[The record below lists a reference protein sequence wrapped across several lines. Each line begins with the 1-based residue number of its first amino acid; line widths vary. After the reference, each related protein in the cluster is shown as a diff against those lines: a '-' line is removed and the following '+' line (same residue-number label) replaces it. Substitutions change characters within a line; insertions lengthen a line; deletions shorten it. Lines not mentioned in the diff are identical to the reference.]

1 LSLVQVN
8 DVGISFAGFNLF
20 GGISFN
26 IDHDSRIGL
35 IGRNGCGK
43 TTLLKVINE
52 EIEAS
57 TGAVNFASSTKIAY
71 LKQVNTLNLDS
82 TLYESVLESRKDFI
96 KKQKRLQKVR
106 EKLSHD
112 HSEEN
117 LNLLSK
123 LEEEFFT
130 IGGYDYET
138 NIKLILTSLGFGEE
152 FWNNKIANF
161 SGGEQTR
168 IELAKILL
176 SDFNVLL
183 LDEPTN
189 HLDLHMISWLEGY
202 LANLGVPNIIISH
215 DKEFLNKTVKKI
227 FEIENKSLSTYG
239 GNYSF
244 YEKESALRKEQQEKA
259 YTQQQK
265 HIDTTM
271 DFVRRNI
278 GSQKTIQAR
287 SRLKQLEKLD
297 IIDSVGNE
305 KRYNLAFESS
315 ARTGNDVF
323 IFEDAELGFPS
334 LVLAKD
340 INIRAQYQERIAII
354 GRNGCGKTTL
364 IKVLLQE
371 QGLLK
376 GKCKIGSNIN
386 IGYFDQ
392 FHSSLNPKLTP
403 KETIWEMVPSEAIGY
418 VLKYLARY
426 GFTGDD
432 VDKPISVMSG
442 GEKARLNL
450 AVLIHQQPNVL
461 LLDEPTNHLDIMMV
475 DDLIDSLQDYTGTI
489 VFVSHD
495 RNFISKLAKKF
506 WLFQG
511 KRIIESEDDWD
522 KILDKFLNDDTK
534 KKNDSEDKTD
544 KSKNTDR
551 KKKVNPYIIEK
562 LMSQIEEKE
571 TKIIILE
578 NEKNDIE
585 ELYSDPS
592 TYGDKEYVKTLH
604 SRTEEID
611 NSLDHEYNQ
620 LQILEEEY
628 LLLTEDE

>member
-1 LSLVQVN
+1 MSLVQVN

-20 GGISFN
+20 SGISFN
-26 IDHDSRIGL
+26 IDLDSRIGL

-43 TTLLKVINE
+43 TTLMKIINRE
-52 EIEAS
+52 VEAS
-57 TGAVNFASSTKIAY
+57 TGGVNYASTTRIAY
-71 LKQVNTLNLDS
+71 LKQVNTLELTA
-82 TLYESVLESRKDFI
+82 TLYESVLDSRKDFI
-96 KKQKRLQKVR
+96 KKQKRLQKTR

-117 LNLLSK
+117 LNLLAK

-152 FWNNKIANF
+152 FWNNKIEKF
-161 SGGEQTR
+161 SGGERTR

-176 SDFNVLL
+176 SEFNILL

-202 LANLGVPNIIISH
+202 LLNLGIPYIIISH
-215 DKEFLNKTVKKI
+215 DKQFLNKTVKKI
-227 FEIENKSLSTYG
+227 FEIENKILSTYS

-244 YEKESALRKEQQEKA
+244 YEQESALRKEQQEKA
-259 YTQQQK
+259 YQQQQK

-278 GSQKTIQAR
+278 GSQKTVQAR
-287 SRLKQLEKLD
+287 SRLKQLDKLER
-297 IIDSVGNE
+297 IDAVGNDT
-305 KRYNLAFESS
+305 RYNLSFKESE
-315 ARTGNDVF
+315 RTGNDVF
-323 IFEDAELGFPS
+323 VFEDAELGFPS
-334 LVLAKD
+334 LVLANK
-340 INIRAQYQERIAII
+340 INIRTQYQERIAII

-364 IKVLLQE
+364 IKVLMQE
-371 QGLLK
+371 QQLLK

-392 FHSSLNPKLTP
+392 FHSSLIPKLTP
-403 KETIWEMVPSEAIGY
+403 KETIWQLAPSETIGY

-432 VDKPISVMSG
+432 VDKQISYMSG

-450 AVLIHQQPNVL
+450 AVLIHQHPNVL

-475 DDLIDSLQDYTGTI
+475 DDLIASLQDYSGTI
-489 VFVSHD
+489 IFVSHD
-495 RNFISKLAKKF
+495 RNFISKLATKF

-511 KRIIESEDDWD
+511 KRIIETKDEWE
-522 KILDKFLNDDTK
+522 KILNRFLNDDNK
-534 KKNDSEDKTD
+534 KKSYSEDRSDKT
-544 KSKNTDR
+544 KNTDR
-551 KKKVNPYIIEK
+551 KKKVNPYILEK

-571 TKIIILE
+571 DKIGLLE
-578 NEKNDIE
+578 EEKEDIE
-585 ELYSDPS
+585 DMFTDPII
-592 TYGDKEYVKTLH
+592 YADKELVATLRN
-604 SRTEEID
+604 RTEEID
-611 NSLDHEYNQ
+611 NLLDHEYNQ

-628 LLLTEDE
+628 LLLTDDE

>member
-1 LSLVQVN
+1 MQVN
-8 DVGISFAGFNLF
+8 NVGVSFAGFNLF
-20 GGISFN
+20 SDISFN
-26 IDHDSRIGL
+26 IDLDSRIGL

-43 TTLLKVINE
+43 TTLMKIINQE
-52 EIEAS
+52 VEPS
-57 TGAVNFASSTKIAY
+57 TGAVSYASSTKIAY
-71 LKQVNTLNLDS
+71 LKQVNTLDLTS

-106 EKLSHD
+106 EELSQD
-112 HSEEN
+112 HSEAN
-117 LNLLSK
+117 LKLLSK

-130 IGGYDYET
+130 IGGYNYET

-152 FWNNKIANF
+152 CWNNKIANF

-189 HLDLHMISWLEGY
+189 HLDLHMINWLEGY
-202 LANLGVPNIIISH
+202 LLSLGIPYVIISH

-227 FEIENKSLSTYG
+227 YEINNKTLTVYG
-239 GNYSF
+239 GNYAF
-244 YEKESALRKEQQEKA
+244 YEQESALRKAQQEKA
-259 YTQQQK
+259 YQQQQK
-265 HIDTTM
+265 LIDTTM
-271 DFVRRNI
+271 DFVRKNI
-278 GSQKTIQAR
+278 GSQKTVQAR

-297 IIDSVGNE
+297 IIDAVSNE
-305 KRYNLAFESS
+305 KRYNLNFKSS
-315 ARTGNDVF
+315 ERTGNDVF
-323 IFEDAELGFPS
+323 VLEDAELGFPS
-334 LVLAKD
+334 LVLAKN
-340 INIRAQYQERIAII
+340 INIRAQYQDRIAII

-364 IKVLLQE
+364 IKVLMQE
-371 QGLLK
+371 QQLLR

-392 FHSSLNPKLTP
+392 FHSCLDPKLTP
-403 KETIWEMVPSEAIGY
+403 KETIWQMVPSETIGY

-426 GFTGDD
+426 GFIGDD
-432 VDKPISVMSG
+432 VEKRIEYLSG

-475 DDLIDSLQDYTGTI
+475 DDLIKSLQEYSGTI
-489 VFVSHD
+489 IFVSHD
-495 RNFISKLAKKF
+495 RNFISRLADKF
-506 WLFQG
+506 WLFKE
-511 KRIIESEDDWD
+511 KRIIDTKDEWD
-522 KILDKFLNDDTK
+522 KILTNFLNDDNK
-534 KKNDSEDKTD
+534 KKVESEVKNDKV
-544 KSKNTDR
+544 KNTDR

-571 TKIIILE
+571 ARIIMLE
-578 NEKNDIE
+578 NEKEDIQD
-585 ELYSDPS
+585 LYSDS
-592 TYGDKEYVKTLH
+592 SIYADSDYVKTLNN
-604 SRTEEID
+604 RTEEID
-611 NSLDHEYNQ
+611 NMLDQEYNQ

-628 LLLTEDE
+628 LLLSE

>member
-1 LSLVQVN
+1 MSLVQVN
-8 DVGISFAGFNLF
+8 EVGISFAGFNLF
-20 GGISFN
+20 SGISFN
-26 IDHDSRIGL
+26 IDLDSRIGL

-43 TTLLKVINE
+43 TTLMKVINS

-57 TGAVNFASSTKIAY
+57 SGGINKASTTKIAY
-71 LKQVNTLNLDS
+71 LKQVNTLDLS
-82 TLYESVLESRKDFI
+82 ATLYESVLESRKDFI

-117 LNLLSK
+117 LNLLAK

-152 FWNNKIANF
+152 FWNNKIEKF

-202 LANLGVPNIIISH
+202 LLNLGIPYIIISH

-227 FEIENKSLSTYG
+227 FEIENKSLSAYG

-244 YEKESALRKEQQEKA
+244 YEEESALRKEQQEKA
-259 YTQQQK
+259 YRQQQK

-278 GSQKTIQAR
+278 GSQKTVQAR

-297 IIDSVGNE
+297 VIDAVGNE
-305 KRYNLAFESS
+305 TRYNLNFESS

-323 IFEDAELGFPS
+323 VFEEAELGFPS
-334 LVLAKD
+334 LVLAKNID
-340 INIRAQYQERIAII
+340 IRAQYQERIAII

-371 QGLLK
+371 QKLLR

-392 FHSSLNPKLTP
+392 FHSSLDPKLTP
-403 KETIWEMVPSEAIGY
+403 KETIWNMVPSETIGY

-432 VDKPISVMSG
+432 VDKAINFMSG

-475 DDLIDSLQDYTGTI
+475 DDLIKSLQDYSGTI
-489 VFVSHD
+489 IFVSHD
-495 RNFISKLAKKF
+495 RNFISKLATKF

-511 KRIIESEDDWD
+511 KRISESKDEWET
-522 KILDKFLNDDTK
+522 ILDRFLNDDNK
-534 KKNDSEDKTD
+534 KKIVSADNSDKT
-544 KSKNTDR
+544 KNTDR

-571 TKIIILE
+571 IRIVMLE
-578 NEKNDIE
+578 DEKEDIA
-585 ELYSDPS
+585 ELYSDTS
-592 TYGDKEYVKTLH
+592 IYGDKDYVKTL
-604 SRTEEID
+604 SNRTEEIE
-611 NSLDHEYNQ
+611 NLLDHEYNQ

-628 LLLTEDE
+628 LLLIQDE

>member
-1 LSLVQVN
+1 M
-8 DVGISFAGFNLF
+8 SFAGFNLLSR
-20 GGISFN
+20 ISFN
-26 IDHDSRIGL
+26 IDQDSRIGL

-43 TTLLKVINE
+43 TTLMKIINGE
-52 EIEAS
+52 VEAS
-57 TGAVNFASSTKIAY
+57 TGGVSYASTTKIAY
-71 LKQVNTLNLDS
+71 LKQVNTLDLSS

-112 HSEEN
+112 HSQEN
-117 LNLLSK
+117 LDLLSK

-152 FWNNKIANF
+152 VWNNKIEKF

-176 SDFNVLL
+176 SEFNVLL

-202 LANLGVPNIIISH
+202 LLNLGVPYIIISH

-227 FEIENKSLSTYG
+227 FEIENKSISAYG
-239 GNYSF
+239 GNYAF
-244 YEKESALRKEQQEKA
+244 YEAESALRKEQQEKA
-259 YTQQQK
+259 YQQQQK

-297 IIDSVGNE
+297 IIEAVGND
-305 KRYNLAFESS
+305 KRYNLNFESS
-315 ARTGNDVF
+315 ERTGNDVF
-323 IFEDAELGFPS
+323 VFEDAELGFPS
-334 LVLAKD
+334 LVLAKN

-364 IKVLLQE
+364 IKVLMQE
-371 QGLLK
+371 EQLLK

-392 FHSSLNPKLTP
+392 FHSSLDLNLTP
-403 KETIWEMVPSEAIGY
+403 KETIWQMVPSETIGY

-426 GFTGDD
+426 GFTGDE
-432 VDKPISVMSG
+432 VDKPIEYMSG

-475 DDLIDSLQDYTGTI
+475 DDLIKSLQDYSGTI
-489 VFVSHD
+489 IFVSHD
-495 RNFISKLAKKF
+495 RNFISKLANKF

-511 KRIIESEDDWD
+511 KRIIDTKDEWTN
-522 KILDKFLNDDTK
+522 ILSSFLNDDGK
-534 KKNDSEDKTD
+534 KKNESEDRSD
-544 KSKNTDR
+544 KVKNTDR
-551 KKKVNPYIIEK
+551 KRKINPYILEK

-571 TKIIILE
+571 DRISELE
-578 NEKNDIE
+578 SEKEDIQDM
-585 ELYSDPS
+585 YSDPAI
-592 TYGDKEYVKTLH
+592 YADQDYVKTLKN
-604 SRTEEID
+604 RTEEID
-611 NSLDHEYNQ
+611 NMLDHEYNQ

-628 LLLTEDE
+628 LLLSE

>member
-1 LSLVQVN
+1 MSLIQVN
-8 DVGISFAGFNLF
+8 DIEMTFAGFNLLNS
-20 GGISFN
+20 ISFN
-26 IDHDSRIGL
+26 IDKDSRIGL

-43 TTLLKVINE
+43 TTLMKIINK

-57 TGAVNFASSTKIAY
+57 AGIINYASSTKIAY
-71 LKQVNTLNLDS
+71 LKQINTLNQDS
-82 TLYESVLESRKDFI
+82 TLYESVLESRIDFLD
-96 KKQKRLQKVR
+96 KQKRLQEVR

-112 HSEEN
+112 HSDDN

-130 IGGYDYET
+130 LGGYDYET
-138 NIKLILTSLGFGEE
+138 NIKLILTSLGFKETC
-152 FWNNKIANF
+152 WNNQVQKF

-189 HLDLHMISWLEGY
+189 HLDLHMISWLENY
-202 LANLGVPNIIISH
+202 LVNLGVPYIIISH
-215 DKEFLNKTVKKI
+215 DKEFLNKTITKI
-227 FEIENKSLSTYG
+227 FEIENKTISTYS

-244 YEKESALRKEQQEKA
+244 YEQESKLRKEQQQKA
-259 YTQQQK
+259 YQQQQK
-265 HIDTTM
+265 HIETTM

-297 IIDSVGNE
+297 IVDSVGND
-305 KRYNLAFESS
+305 KRYNLNFSDSE
-315 ARTGNDVF
+315 RTGNDVF
-323 IFEDAELGFPS
+323 VFQNAQLGFPS
-334 LVLAKD
+334 LNLAND
-340 INIRAQYQERIAII
+340 INVRAQYQDRIAII

-371 QGLLK
+371 QKLLK
-376 GKCKIGSNIN
+376 GKCKIGSNIK

-392 FHSSLNPKLTP
+392 FHSSLDPKLTP
-403 KETIWEMVPSEAIGY
+403 KETIWQMVPSQPIGY

-432 VDKPISVMSG
+432 VDKPIEFMSG

-450 AVLIHQQPNVL
+450 AVLIHQHPNVL

-475 DDLIDSLQDYTGTI
+475 DDLIASLQDYSGTI
-489 VFVSHD
+489 IFVSHD
-495 RNFISKLAKKF
+495 RNFISKLANKF
-506 WLFQG
+506 WLF
-511 KRIIESEDDWD
+511 KDLSVKETKADWND
-522 KILDKFLNDDTK
+522 ILNEFLSDTSNKKENNDL
-534 KKNDSEDKTD
+534 SA
-544 KSKNTDR
+544 KSKDTDR
-551 KKKVNPYIIEK
+551 KKRVNPYILEK

-571 TKIIILE
+571 ISISNLE
-578 NEKNDIE
+578 NEKEEIE
-585 ELYSDPS
+585 DMYSDPS
-592 TYGDKEYVKTLH
+592 IYSDQELVKTLKD
-604 SRTEEID
+604 RTEEID
-611 NSLDHEYNQ
+611 NLLDHEYNQ

-628 LLLTEDE
+628 LLLNE

>member
-1 LSLVQVN
+1 MSLVQVN
-8 DVGISFAGFNLF
+8 EVGVSFAGFNLLK
-20 GGISFN
+20 GISFN
-26 IDHDSRIGL
+26 IDQDSRIGL

-43 TTLLKVINE
+43 TTMMKIIKGELEPSFGSVNY
-52 EIEAS
+52 AS
-57 TGAVNFASSTKIAY
+57 TTKIAY
-71 LKQVNTLNLDS
+71 LKQVNTLTLS
-82 TLYESVLESRKDFI
+82 ATLYDSVLDSRKDFI

-112 HSEEN
+112 HSDEN
-117 LNLLSK
+117 LNLLAK

-152 FWNNKIANF
+152 CWNNKVEKF

-202 LANLGVPNIIISH
+202 LLNLGLPYIIISH

-227 FEIENKSLSTYG
+227 FEIENKGISSYS
-239 GNYSF
+239 GNYAF
-244 YEKESALRKEQQEKA
+244 YEQESALRKEQQEKA
-259 YTQQQK
+259 YQQQQK

-297 IIDSVGNE
+297 KVEAVGNDT
-305 KRYNLAFESS
+305 RYNLNFASS

-323 IFEDAELGFPS
+323 IFEEAELGFPS
-334 LVLAKD
+334 LVLAKN
-340 INIRAQYQERIAII
+340 INIRAQYQDRIAII

-364 IKVLLQE
+364 IKVLMQE
-371 QGLLK
+371 QKLLN

-392 FHSSLNPKLTP
+392 FHSCLDAKLTP
-403 KETIWEMVPSEAIGY
+403 KETIWQMVPGETIGY

-432 VDKPISVMSG
+432 VDKAIEFMSG

-475 DDLIDSLQDYTGTI
+475 DDLISSLQDYSGTI
-489 VFVSHD
+489 IFVSHD
-495 RNFISKLAKKF
+495 RNFISQLANKF
-506 WLFQG
+506 WLFND
-511 KRIIESEDDWD
+511 KRIIDTEDEWSL
-522 KILDKFLNDDTK
+522 ILDKFLNDDNRK
-534 KKNDSEDKTD
+534 KTESQDKTD
-544 KSKNTDR
+544 KVKNTDR

-571 TKIIILE
+571 ERINSLE
-578 NEKNDIE
+578 NEKEDIE
-585 ELYSDPS
+585 EMYSDPS
-592 TYGDKEYVKTLH
+592 IYADQELVKTLKN
-604 SRTEEID
+604 RTEEIE
-611 NSLDHEYNQ
+611 NMLDHEYNQ

-628 LLLTEDE
+628 LLLSE

>member
-1 LSLVQVN
+1 MSLVQVN
-8 DVGISFAGFNLF
+8 EVGMSFAGFNLLSR
-20 GGISFN
+20 ISFN
-26 IDHDSRIGL
+26 IDQDSRIGL

-43 TTLLKVINE
+43 TTLMKIINGE
-52 EIEAS
+52 VEAS
-57 TGAVNFASSTKIAY
+57 TGGVSYASTTKIAY
-71 LKQVNTLNLDS
+71 LKQVNTLDLSS

-112 HSEEN
+112 HSQEN
-117 LNLLSK
+117 LDLLSK

-152 FWNNKIANF
+152 VWNNKIEKF

-176 SDFNVLL
+176 SEFNVLL

-202 LANLGVPNIIISH
+202 LLNLGVPYIIISH

-227 FEIENKSLSTYG
+227 FEIENKSISAYG
-239 GNYSF
+239 GNYAF
-244 YEKESALRKEQQEKA
+244 YEAESALRKEQQEKA
-259 YTQQQK
+259 YQQQQK

-297 IIDSVGNE
+297 IIEAVGND
-305 KRYNLAFESS
+305 KRYNLNFESS
-315 ARTGNDVF
+315 ERTGNDVF
-323 IFEDAELGFPS
+323 VFEDAELGFPS
-334 LVLAKD
+334 LVLAKN

-364 IKVLLQE
+364 IKVLMQE
-371 QGLLK
+371 EQLLK

-392 FHSSLNPKLTP
+392 FHSSLDLNLTP
-403 KETIWEMVPSEAIGY
+403 KETIWQMVPSETIGY

-426 GFTGDD
+426 GFTGDE
-432 VDKPISVMSG
+432 VDKPIEYMSG

-475 DDLIDSLQDYTGTI
+475 DDLIKSLQDYSGTI
-489 VFVSHD
+489 IFVSHD
-495 RNFISKLAKKF
+495 RNFISKLANKF

-511 KRIIESEDDWD
+511 KRIIDTKDEWTN
-522 KILDKFLNDDTK
+522 ILSSFLNDDGK
-534 KKNDSEDKTD
+534 KKNESEDRSD
-544 KSKNTDR
+544 KVKNTDR
-551 KKKVNPYIIEK
+551 KRKINPYILEK

-571 TKIIILE
+571 DRISELE
-578 NEKNDIE
+578 SEKEDIQDM
-585 ELYSDPS
+585 YSDPAI
-592 TYGDKEYVKTLH
+592 YADQDYVKTLKN
-604 SRTEEID
+604 RTEEID
-611 NSLDHEYNQ
+611 NMLDHEYNQ

-628 LLLTEDE
+628 LLLSE

>member
-1 LSLVQVN
+1 MSLVQVN

-20 GGISFN
+20 SGISFN
-26 IDHDSRIGL
+26 IDQDSRIGL

-43 TTLLKVINE
+43 TTLMKIINR
-52 EIEAS
+52 EIEPSTGVVNYAS
-57 TGAVNFASSTKIAY
+57 TTKIAY
-71 LKQVNTLNLDS
+71 LKQVNTLDLTS

-117 LNLLSK
+117 LNLLAK

-152 FWNNKIANF
+152 FWNNKIEKF

-202 LANLGVPNIIISH
+202 LLNLGIPFIIISH

-244 YEKESALRKEQQEKA
+244 YEEESALRKEQQEKA
-259 YTQQQK
+259 YQQQQK

-297 IIDSVGNE
+297 RIDAVGND
-305 KRYNLAFESS
+305 KRFNLNFETSE
-315 ARTGNDVF
+315 RTGNDVF
-323 IFEDAELGFPS
+323 VFEDAELGFPS
-334 LVLAKD
+334 LVLAKN

-364 IKVLLQE
+364 IKVLMQE
-371 QGLLK
+371 QELLQ

-392 FHSSLNPKLTP
+392 FHSSLDPNLTP
-403 KETIWEMVPSEAIGY
+403 KETIWQMVPGETIGY

-426 GFTGDD
+426 GFTGDE
-432 VDKPISVMSG
+432 VDKSISFMSG

-475 DDLIDSLQDYTGTI
+475 DDLISSLQEYSGTI
-489 VFVSHD
+489 IFVSHD
-495 RNFISKLAKKF
+495 RNFISKLADKF

-511 KRIIESEDDWD
+511 KRIIETKDEWD
-522 KILDKFLNDDTK
+522 KILDRFLNDDNK
-534 KKNDSEDKTD
+534 KRNNPDDKSE

-571 TKIIILE
+571 ARINELE
-578 NEKNDIE
+578 NEKEDIE
-585 ELYSDPS
+585 ELYSDS
-592 TYGDKEYVKTLH
+592 SIYADKEFVKTLNN
-604 SRTEEID
+604 RKEEIE
-611 NSLDHEYNQ
+611 NMLDHEYNQ

-628 LLLTEDE
+628 LLLSE